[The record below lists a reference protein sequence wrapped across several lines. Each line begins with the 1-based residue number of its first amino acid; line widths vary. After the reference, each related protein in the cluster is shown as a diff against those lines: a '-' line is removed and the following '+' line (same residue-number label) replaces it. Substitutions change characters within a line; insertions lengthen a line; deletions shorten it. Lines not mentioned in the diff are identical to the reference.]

1 METKNINRSIA
12 DGPRNST
19 TGALMRKLDHTDYII
34 GWICALSTEYV
45 AAQVSLDERH
55 EGPEYVA
62 PNDHNNYTLG
72 RVGNHNV
79 VIAVLPQG
87 EYGISSATGVAKDM
101 LHSFPNIRIGLMVGI
116 GGGAPS
122 SKHDIR
128 LGDIVV
134 SAPRDGIGGVF
145 QYDFGKAIQGE
156 GFHTTGFLNQPPTF
170 LRTAVNGLQADYE
183 INGHQLEEAVNSI
196 LGKMPRLKKKYGR
209 PQSSSDRLYK
219 STVIHPSGTE
229 EDCISSCGNDS
240 SMLEQRM
247 DRTEDEDNPD
257 IHYGLIASGNQIMK
271 DAIIRDRLI
280 KEKDVL
286 CFETEA
292 AGLMN
297 QFPCLVI
304 RGICDYSDSH
314 KNNKWQGYAAMTAAA
329 YTKDLLYRIPLY
341 KIEAEKKISDVL
353 SIVQE
358 GVEKLVTIQ
367 QNKDNQEIIE
377 WLTPIDYAPQQ
388 RDYMNIRQPDTLH
401 WFLNSEE
408 YQNWIGSDK
417 YTLFCPG
424 VPGAGKTIMTA
435 AVINDLFTRYK
446 DDTEIGIS
454 YLFCDYRKHN
464 EQKAEDLVANLLKQ
478 LTQRRDVIP
487 DCIQELYAECKK
499 NPKRPSLS
507 ELSEAMRSVCLLY
520 SKVFIVIDALDEC
533 QIADGC
539 RKYFLSTLFKLQ
551 EETNTN
557 LFATSRNIPDILEA
571 FEQSNFL
578 EISAKDEDVQ
588 KYLAKNMGRLP
599 SFVLRSLELQKEI
612 NTVISEIASGM
623 FLIVRLHV
631 DALAQLPTVGHVR
644 QALRNLPE
652 KLDVIYERAME
663 RIETQSDAVQK
674 LAKKVLSWLI
684 YARRVLSAAELRHA
698 VAVEP
703 KTQQLNEEFIPDKEI
718 LGSICAG
725 LVTFDAESDA
735 VRLAH
740 YTMQEYFER
749 DGKYWF
755 QDAEA
760 HIATACI
767 TYISFDVFEDWKVN
781 IQQRKQ
787 KFTLYQYAVK
797 FFGEHARAAPEA
809 SHLKQLVLDFLGNDA
824 KIYSASDMMER
835 IHGVPKAI
843 HLAAFFGLESIIAH
857 FLENE
862 HDTNAS
868 DFLANT
874 LHWAVEGECTGA
886 MKLLIDHGAEID
898 QQDIH
903 SRTPLLRAC
912 YGGKKDAVKLLLE
925 NGADVECVDDYEASA
940 LGIAVRDDREGIV
953 KLLLENGADAN
964 SMSDNEP
971 MLYTPIIRNQEGIV
985 KLLLEHGADANTMLD
1000 EEPML
1005 YKAVSRA
1012 YNGIVK
1018 LLLEHG
1024 ADADT
1029 MFGDEPMLHVA
1040 IFHNYEGII
1049 KLLLEHGADVNS
1061 MFNDEPMLEIAIR
1074 GEYEGII
1081 KLLLEYGADTSSTF
1095 DNETMLHK
1103 AIVCEEEGIVRL
1115 FLKHGTDANS
1125 TVDTMTM
1132 LHMAIDDEFEG
1143 IVRLLLENGADANL
1157 PSEGILPLY
1166 AALMTKNETIIRLLL
1181 KHGADVDIVV
1191 DGDSPLATPI
1201 FYGDES
1207 IVKLLLENGADA
1219 NYVDSYGRS
1228 LLTVAINGVN
1238 EGIVRLLLENGADV
1252 NMVVDGSSLL
1262 AGSIRR
1268 GNENIVRLLLENGAD
1283 VDYVDDSG
1291 DSLLMVAILG
1301 GKEGIV
1307 RLLLENGADAGFET
1321 ALSKAIWYGNEDIVK
1336 LLREYS
1342 GKLGYDV
1349 SS

>member
-1 METKNINRSIA
+1 METKGINRSIA
-12 DGPRNST
+12 DGTRNAT
-19 TGALMRKLDHTDYII
+19 IGAPMRKLAHTDYII

-55 EGPEYVA
+55 EGPEYVS

-72 RVGNHNV
+72 SIGCHNV

-122 SKHDIR
+122 LKHDIR

-196 LGKMPRLKKKYGR
+196 LSKMPRLRKKYGR

-219 STVIHPSGTE
+219 STVIHPLGTE

-247 DRTEDEDNPD
+247 DRTEDEDNPG

-292 AGLMN
+292 TGLMN

-408 YQNWIGSDK
+408 YQTWIGSDK
-417 YTLFCPG
+417 HTLFCPG

-478 LTQRRDVIP
+478 LTQRRDMIP

-507 ELSEAMRSVCLLY
+507 ELSEAMRSICLLY

-533 QIADGC
+533 QTADGC
-539 RKYFLSTLFKLQ
+539 RKYLLSTLFKLQ
-551 EETNTN
+551 EETNAN
-557 LFATSRNIPDILEA
+557 FFATSRNIPEILEA
-571 FEQSNFL
+571 FKQSSFL

-588 KYLAKNMGRLP
+588 KYLARNMGRLP

-612 NTVISEIASGM
+612 NTIISEISSGM

-631 DALAQLPTVGHVR
+631 DALAQLPTIGHVK

-663 RIETQSDAVQK
+663 RIETQGDAVQN

-698 VAVEP
+698 VAIEP

-725 LVTFDAESDA
+725 LVTFDVESDA

-749 DGKYWF
+749 DGKHWF

-767 TYISFDVFEDWKVN
+767 TYISFDVFEDSRAD
-781 IQQRKQ
+781 IQQRKRE
-787 KFTLYQYAVK
+787 FALYQYAVG
-797 FFGEHARAAPEA
+797 FFGKHARAVPETT
-809 SHLKQLVLDFLGNDA
+809 QLRQLILNFLGNRN
-824 KIYSASDMMER
+824 KINSASEM
-835 IHGVPKAI
+835 IKGAPPVAKAI
-843 HLAAFFGLESIIAH
+843 HLAAFFGLESILAH
-857 FLENE
+857 FLENG
-862 HDTNAS
+862 HDTNAR

-886 MKLLIDHGAEID
+886 MKLLIDHGAEIN
-898 QQDIH
+898 QQDLW
-903 SRTPLLRAC
+903 RQTPLFRAC
-912 YGGKKDAVKLLLE
+912 YGGKQDAVKWLLE
-925 NGADVECVDDYEASA
+925 NGADVECADRFRTSA
-940 LGIAVRDDREGIV
+940 LAIAVWNDREGIV
-953 KLLLENGADAN
+953 KLLLENGADVKSPKNGSTLLSKAITHNHEGIVKLLFKHGADAN
-964 SMSDNEP
+964 FMFDNQP
-971 MLYTPIIRNQEGIV
+971 MLYVAISREHEDIV
-985 KLLLEHGADANTMLD
+985 KLLLEHGADANIIFD
-1000 EEPML
+1000 NEPML
-1005 YKAVSRA
+1005 YNAIFHKHE
-1012 YNGIVK
+1012 GIVK
-1018 LLLEHG
+1018 LLALQPIDNNHESVVKLLLENG
-1024 ADADT
+1024 ADVNL
-1029 MFGDEPMLHVA
+1029 PS
-1040 IFHNYEGII
+1040 EGISPLYAALEAENETII
-1049 KLLLEHGADVNS
+1049 KLLLELGADINLIIDGDPLLGRAILCEDEAITRRLLELGADVNLVVDGDSPLGRAIALKYENMVRLLLEHGADVN
-1061 MFNDEPMLEIAIR
+1061 L
-1074 GEYEGII
+1074 II
-1081 KLLLEYGADTSSTF
+1081 
-1095 DNETMLHK
+1095 
-1103 AIVCEEEGIVRL
+1103 
-1115 FLKHGTDANS
+1115 
-1125 TVDTMTM
+1125 
-1132 LHMAIDDEFEG
+1132 
-1143 IVRLLLENGADANL
+1143 
-1157 PSEGILPLY
+1157 
-1166 AALMTKNETIIRLLL
+1166 
-1181 KHGADVDIVV
+1181 
-1191 DGDSPLATPI
+1191 DGNSPLGT
-1201 FYGDES
+1201 
-1207 IVKLLLENGADA
+1207 
-1219 NYVDSYGRS
+1219 
-1228 LLTVAINGVN
+1228 AI
-1238 EGIVRLLLENGADV
+1238 ACK
-1252 NMVVDGSSLL
+1252 
-1262 AGSIRR
+1262 
-1268 GNENIVRLLLENGAD
+1268 NENIVRLLLEFGAD
-1283 VDYVDDSG
+1283 VNLVVNNISQLVRATFYAEENV
-1291 DSLLMVAILG
+1291 
-1301 GKEGIV
+1301 V

>member
-1 METKNINRSIA
+1 METKDINRSIA
-12 DGPRNST
+12 DGPQNATIS
-19 TGALMRKLDHTDYII
+19 APMRKLAHTDYII

-55 EGPEYVA
+55 EGPEYVS

-72 RVGNHNV
+72 SIGCRNV

-156 GFHTTGFLNQPPTF
+156 GFYTTGFLNQPPTF

-183 INGHQLEEAVNSI
+183 INGHQIEEAVNSI
-196 LGKMPRLKKKYGR
+196 LGKMPRLRKKYGR

-229 EDCISSCGNDS
+229 EDCISSCGNNS
-240 SMLEQRM
+240 SMLKQRM
-247 DRTEDEDNPD
+247 DRTEDEDNPS

-271 DAIIRDRLI
+271 DAIIRDKLI

-329 YTKDLLYRIPLY
+329 YTKDLLYKIPLY

-358 GVEKLVTIQ
+358 GVDKLVTVQ
-367 QNKDNQEIIE
+367 LNKDNQEIIE

-401 WFLNSEE
+401 WFLSSEE
-408 YQNWIGSDK
+408 YQTWIGSDK
-417 YTLFCPG
+417 HTLFCPG

-446 DDTEIGIS
+446 DDTKIGIS

-499 NPKRPSLS
+499 NPKRPSLG

-539 RKYFLSTLFKLQ
+539 RKYLLSTLFKLQ

-557 LFATSRNIPDILEA
+557 LFATSRNIPEILEA
-571 FEQSNFL
+571 FKQSTSL
-578 EISAKDEDVQ
+578 EISARDEDVQ
-588 KYLAKNMGRLP
+588 KYLARNMERLP
-599 SFVLRSLELQKEI
+599 S
-612 NTVISEIASGM
+612 

-631 DALAQLPTVGHVR
+631 DALVQLPTVGHIR

-663 RIETQSDAVQK
+663 RIETQGDAVQK

-684 YARRVLSAAELRHA
+684 YARRVLSVAELRHA

-703 KTQQLNEEFIPDKEI
+703 KTQQLSEEFIPDKEI
-718 LGSICAG
+718 LSSVCAG

-740 YTMQEYFER
+740 YTIQEYFER
-749 DGKYWF
+749 EGKHWF

-760 HIATACI
+760 DIATACI
-767 TYISFDVFEDWKVN
+767 TYISFDVFEDCKADF
-781 IQQRKQ
+781 QQRKQ
-787 KFTLYQYAVK
+787 TFALYQYAVA
-797 FFGEHARAAPEA
+797 FFGKHARAAPETT
-809 SHLKQLVLDFLGNDA
+809 QLRQLILDFLSNQNKMDSANEMIECDVEDA
-824 KIYSASDMMER
+824 T
-835 IHGVPKAI
+835 AI
-843 HLAAFFGLESIIAH
+843 NFAAFFGLESIIAH
-857 FLENE
+857 FLENG
-862 HDTNAS
+862 HDTN
-868 DFLANT
+868 DRDLLAGA

-886 MKLLIDHGAEID
+886 MKLLIDSGAEID
-898 QQDIH
+898 QKDALSQ
-903 SRTPLLRAC
+903 TPLFRAC
-912 YGGKKDAVKLLLE
+912 CDGKKDAIKLLLE
-925 NGADVECVDDYEASA
+925 NGADVECANRFRTSA
-940 LGIAVRDDREGIV
+940 LEIAVQNGREGILKLMLENGADVKSFKNGSTLLSEAITHNHEGTV
-953 KLLLENGADAN
+953 KLLLEHGADAN
-964 SMSDNEP
+964 SMFDNEP
-971 MLYTPIIRNQEGIV
+971 MLYGPVIYDQKGIV
-985 KLLLEHGADANTMLD
+985 KLLLEHGADANSMFDNQSMLHD
-1000 EEPML
+1000 HKLEGT
-1005 YKAVSRA
+1005 VQ
-1012 YNGIVK
+1012 
-1018 LLLEHG
+1018 LLLG
-1024 ADADT
+1024 
-1029 MFGDEPMLHVA
+1029 
-1040 IFHNYEGII
+1040 Y
-1049 KLLLEHGADVNS
+1049 GADV
-1061 MFNDEPMLEIAIR
+1061 D
-1074 GEYEGII
+1074 
-1081 KLLLEYGADTSSTF
+1081 STVGTR
-1095 DNETMLHK
+1095 TMLH
-1103 AIVCEEEGIVRL
+1103 I
-1115 FLKHGTDANS
+1115 
-1125 TVDTMTM
+1125 
-1132 LHMAIDDEFEG
+1132 AIDSKFED
-1143 IVRLLLENGADANL
+1143 IVKLLLENGADANL
-1157 PSEGILPLY
+1157 PSEGILTCGP
-1166 AALMTKNETIIRLLL
+1166 
-1181 KHGADVDIVV
+1181 
-1191 DGDSPLATPI
+1191 
-1201 FYGDES
+1201 
-1207 IVKLLLENGADA
+1207 
-1219 NYVDSYGRS
+1219 
-1228 LLTVAINGVN
+1228 
-1238 EGIVRLLLENGADV
+1238 
-1252 NMVVDGSSLL
+1252 
-1262 AGSIRR
+1262 R
-1268 GNENIVRLLLENGAD
+1268 GQ
-1283 VDYVDDSG
+1283 
-1291 DSLLMVAILG
+1291 
-1301 GKEGIV
+1301 K
-1307 RLLLENGADAGFET
+1307 
-1321 ALSKAIWYGNEDIVK
+1321 
-1336 LLREYS
+1336 
-1342 GKLGYDV
+1342 
-1349 SS
+1349 